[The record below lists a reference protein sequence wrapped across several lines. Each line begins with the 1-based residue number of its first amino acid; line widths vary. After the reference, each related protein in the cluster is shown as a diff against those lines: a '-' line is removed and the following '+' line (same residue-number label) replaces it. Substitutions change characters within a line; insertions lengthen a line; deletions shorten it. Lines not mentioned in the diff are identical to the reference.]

1 MRVLALLVCAFIFLS
16 TVTSLPAIAQFADR
30 SGAIDSTV
38 RSPSALVSPPKPD
51 TVEGFYSLSTKAGS
65 NRLSLGGASFS
76 TEDTGKLVMCTGIG
90 PTEGRLVTKIAAVLD
105 ATHILTTSPATQAM
119 TSVSQRCIY
128 GSDQSLSIQA
138 AFDHAKA
145 NKIGAYVAGGTY
157 LLESPLV
164 CLPSPTNNS
173 QNAPGSLCQL
183 DPGATLIAMAPM
195 TAVIT
200 YGGIASDYSQYVRQS
215 TFGGGTLDGNFVA
228 DYGVD
233 VPFYSVVTR
242 RDQVTKNT
250 RLAGVRYGRISSP
263 TSGGS
268 QDLNVGHLRDVTYV
282 NVSSINQATTPTVTT
297 EWDHGYSTGRVVTFV
312 GVAEVPELSRRYF
325 QITVT
330 GPRTFTLDNADS
342 TSWPIIKGTPRVALT
357 MPSMRVPRFL
367 SGVSNANPG
376 VVSTRIPHK
385 FKNSD
390 LVWLADQRGISLG
403 GIYCVKGAMAT
414 TFQLYEAD
422 CRKAV
427 DTTTLGVYRKGGAVI
442 PYDPPETVEKFIYYE
457 NGIDSDVV
465 IAQVNGVRIGIY
477 ANPSRAGYDSK
488 IFKSH
493 FYNYNENGEL
503 YTAVMM
509 GGDNTI
515 VGAQIDLPV
524 RYAFV
529 FSGPGNSIVGSHLN
543 YGSGGILV
551 SYDDYAS
558 FVRLNGI
565 GTATVIGGSIKGE
578 ISTSILGEV
587 SVNGQSTGF
596 SPGYSQLMLKSSYA
610 SYAEPDSIVTQK
622 LKIMGYKESANLEVD
637 SLGSSILSLV
647 DRTNGREGGYL
658 QTVPGGLSLGTYG
671 GPGNQVRSPLTIVGV
686 DVQMPTLP
694 TSCLGKSA
702 GTLWNDVGTLKV
714 CP

>member
-1 MRVLALLVCAFIFLS
+1 
-16 TVTSLPAIAQFADR
+16 
-30 SGAIDSTV
+30 
-38 RSPSALVSPPKPD
+38 
-51 TVEGFYSLSTKAGS
+51 
-65 NRLSLGGASFS
+65 
-76 TEDTGKLVMCTGIG
+76 MCTGIG
-90 PTEGRLVTKIAAVLD
+90 PIEGRLITKIVAVMD
-105 ATHILTTSPATQAM
+105 ATHILTAAPATQAM
-119 TSVSQRCIY
+119 TAVSQRCIY
-128 GSDQSLSIQA
+128 GSDQSHSIQA

-145 NKIGAYVAGGTY
+145 NNIGAYIAGGTY
-157 LLESPLV
+157 LVESPLV

-173 QNAPGSLCQL
+173 QNTPGSLCQL

-228 DYGVD
+228 DYGAD

-250 RLAGVRYGRISSP
+250 RLAGVRYGRASSP
-263 TSGGS
+263 ASGGS

-282 NVSSINQATTPTVTT
+282 NVSSITQATTPAVTT

-312 GVAEVPELSRRYF
+312 DVPEVPEASRRYF

-330 GPRTFTLDNADS
+330 GPRTFTLDNTDS
-342 TSWPIIKGTPRVALT
+342 TSWRAAKGVPRVALT
-357 MPSMRVPRFL
+357 MPSMRVPRFV
-367 SGVSNANPG
+367 SGISNTNPG
-376 VVSTRIPHK
+376 VVSTRIPHR
-385 FKNSD
+385 FKNND

-414 TFQLYEAD
+414 IFQLYEAD

-427 DTTTLGVYRKGGAVI
+427 NTTTLGVYREGGAII

-465 IAQVNGVRIGIY
+465 IAQVNGVRIGVY

-488 IFKSH
+488 ILKSH

-503 YTAVMM
+503 YAAIMM

-529 FSGPGNSIVGSHLN
+529 FWGPGNSIVGSHLN
-543 YGSGGILV
+543 YGSGGVLA
-551 SYDDYAS
+551 SYGDYAS

-587 SVNGQSTGF
+587 SVNGQSAGF
-596 SPGYSQLMLKSSYA
+596 SPGYSQLMLKSSYV
-610 SYAEPDSIVTQK
+610 SHAEPDSIVTQK
-622 LKIMGYKESANLEVD
+622 LKVMGYKDGVNLEVD

-658 QTVPGGLSLGTYG
+658 RTVPGGLSFGTYSG
-671 GPGNQVRSPLTIVGV
+671 ASNQVQPPLTIVGG
-686 DVQMPTLP
+686 DVQMPALP

-702 GTLWNDVGTLKV
+702 GTLWNDSGTLKV